1 MQFSRLDLKI
11 RALRKSVYKMYPL
24 LMFRYSFFA
33 KNHVYY
39 IHDEDFEQSRP
50 KREKK
55 SVLVVFQNL
64 TKSKLKLKMGLGRT
78 RAVFAFT
85 TRRGYADTR
94 RWHPAN
100 FILRHVDCD
109 SNNDPARVKFTAP
122 RRLRFSVTN
131 RRVFHV
137 FILQQNVIQ
146 YDLTRRM

>member
-55 SVLVVFQNL
+55 IGSRRISEPNQIEIEAEN
-64 TKSKLKLKMGLGRT
+64 GT
-78 RAVFAFT
+78 RADARGVCVYDTSRIRGYETMTPRKFYFT
-85 TRRGYADTR
+85 TR
-94 RWHPAN
+94 W
-100 FILRHVDCD
+100 LR
-109 SNNDPARVKFTAP
+109 
-122 RRLRFSVTN
+122 LE
-131 RRVFHV
+131 
-137 FILQQNVIQ
+137 
-146 YDLTRRM
+146 